1 MSKINLTT
9 VVWFQAGKDG
19 RPIGPTVTLEG
30 VESRFPSVQFPKK
43 GITFL
48 YGHRNPGEAYLL
60 KKAAEEGFAACIV
73 QIPVDIGLW
82 LRDKVGF
89 ASDDPNKGIEN
100 TGFFALV
107 RAKKEV
113 MDAVVS
119 VWNKTI
125 PQGTESFPKG
135 GTRHAYLFDQVI
147 EMDKFKHLK
156 VISYTVSTKE
166 AGEFQ
171 VATVFDL
178 SAIEGIAPVHILKG
192 IQIVAKKNN

>member
-30 VESRFPSVQFPKK
+30 VESRFPSVQFPKN

-60 KKAAEEGFAACIV
+60 KKASEEGFAACIV

-113 MDAVVS
+113 MDAVMS
-119 VWNKTI
+119 VWTKNKLPRI
-125 PQGTESFPKG
+125 ESFPKG
-135 GTRHAYLFDQVI
+135 GTRYAYLFDQVMQM
-147 EMDKFKHLK
+147 EKFKHLK
-156 VISYTVSTKE
+156 VISYTVNTLE

-178 SAIEGIAPVHILKG
+178 SAIEGITPVHVLKDV
-192 IQIVAKKNN
+192 QIVAKRNN

>member
-9 VVWFQAGKDG
+9 VLWYQAGHDG

-30 VESRFPSVQFPKK
+30 VESRFPSIKFPNK
-43 GITFL
+43 GITFF

-60 KKAAEEGFAACIV
+60 KEASQSGFSASIA

-89 ASDDPNKGIEN
+89 APDDPQRGIEH
-100 TGFFALV
+100 TGFFSVA
-107 RAKKEV
+107 RAKKEILDV
-113 MDAVVS
+113 LEVV
-119 VWNKTI
+119 WRHKQPKFI
-125 PQGTESFPKG
+125 EDFPKG
-135 GTRHAYLFDQVI
+135 ATRFADVFDDLV
-147 EMDKFKHLK
+147 EMEKFQHLK
-156 VISYTVSTKE
+156 VIAYTVRSEE

-178 SAIEGIAPVHILKG
+178 SAIEGVTCGHLFNDV
-192 IQIVAKKNN
+192 QIVSKKKN

>member
-30 VESRFPSVQFPKK
+30 VESRFPSVKFPEK

-60 KKAAEEGFAACIV
+60 RKAAEEGYAASIATV
-73 QIPVDIGLW
+73 HIDIGLW
-82 LRDKVGF
+82 LRDKIGF
-89 ASDDPNKGIEN
+89 DANDPGKGIEN

-119 VWNKTI
+119 VWTRNI
-125 PQGTESFPKG
+125 PEGTESFPKG
-135 GTRHAYLFDQVI
+135 GTRFANLFDQVI
-147 EMDKFKHLK
+147 EMDSFKHLK
-156 VISYTVSTKE
+156 VIAYTISTKE
-166 AGEFQ
+166 AGDFQ
-171 VATVFDL
+171 VATLFDL
-178 SAIEGIAPVHILKG
+178 SAMKTATYGSLLSDVQVIARKRS
-192 IQIVAKKNN
+192 

>member
-30 VESRFPSVQFPKK
+30 VESRFPSVQFPKN

-60 KKAAEEGFAACIV
+60 KKASEENCSACIV
-73 QIPVDIGLW
+73 QIPVEIGLW

-89 ASDDPNKGIEN
+89 ETDDPNKGIEN

-113 MDAVVS
+113 MDAVRS
-119 VWNKTI
+119 VWKKNAR
-125 PQGTESFPKG
+125 EFPKH
-135 GTRHAYLFDQVI
+135 GTKYAYLFDQV
-147 EMDKFKHLK
+147 MQLDKFKHLK
-156 VISYTVSTKE
+156 VISYTVNTLE

-178 SAIEGIAPVHILKG
+178 SAIEGITPVHILKDV
-192 IQIVAKKNN
+192 QIVAKRNN